1 MAAKINY
8 NIEDFTEENYR
19 RLVQIAKSNN
29 TIFNFMEALD
39 IEGGGY
45 SI

>member
-1 MAAKINY
+1 MAVSINY

-29 TIFNFMEALD
+29 PIFNFMNALD
-39 IEGGGY
+39 IEGGDFT
-45 SI
+45 